1 MREASI
7 ERKTRETDI
16 KIKLN
21 IDGNGNFKGS
31 SGIGFFDHMLNS
43 FTVHARF
50 DIGLSC
56 SGDLHVDCH
65 HTIEDIGISLGMAF
79 KEVLDD
85 KSGISRFGNSFIPMD
100 ESLAQSTVD
109 VSGRPFLIFNADFKE
124 EKVGDMDSC
133 MVVEFFRAFA
143 FNAGIT
149 LHINMLYGRNTHHMI
164 EAIFKAVA
172 YSLKESVKPLNTGEF
187 LSTKGVL

>member
-7 ERKTRETDI
+7 ERKTKETDI

-31 SGIGFFDHMLNS
+31 SGIGFFDHMLTS

-124 EKVGDMDSC
+124 EEVGDMDSC
-133 MVVEFFRAFA
+133 RVVEFFRAFA

-164 EAIFKAVA
+164 EAIFKSAA
-172 YSLKESVKPLNTGEF
+172 YSLKESVKPLNAGEF